1 MEPQEIKTQ
10 VNIEQEM
17 KTSYLD
23 YSMSVIVGRALP
35 DVRDGLKPVH
45 RRILYAMFRE
55 GLLHNKK
62 YSKSAGVVGEVLK
75 KYHPHGDS
83 AVYDTMVRMAQ
94 DFNMRYPLVDG
105 QGNFGSVD
113 GDPAA
118 AYRYTEARLT
128 KLAEEMLADIDKET
142 VSFTPN
148 FDETTVEP
156 SVLPTRVP
164 NLLINGSSG
173 IAVGMATNIPPHN
186 LSEVVDGIVMMID
199 NPEVTIPELMGAI
212 KGPDFPTAGFIHG
225 YEGIRQAYLTGRGII
240 QMRARAVIEEGKGE
254 RESIIVTEL
263 PYQVNK
269 ARLLERIAELVQEKK
284 ITGISE
290 IRDESDREG
299 MRVVID
305 LKKGELSTV
314 ILNRLFKHTSMQSTF
329 GVIMLALVNNQPR
342 VLNLRK
348 LLSNFVQH
356 RREVVVRR
364 TKFDLKKAEARAHIL
379 LGLKIA
385 LENLDAVI
393 ALIKASAN
401 PEAARTGL
409 VREFKLSEIQAQA
422 ILEMRLQRLTGLE
435 REKIIAEYEEVLKEI
450 ARLTEI
456 LGSDALVMKILRDE
470 LLALKTEYGDVRRTE
485 IVAQASEIEI
495 EDLIKDEDMVITISH
510 AGYIKRNSLASYR
523 AQRRGGKGK
532 IGMETKETDFV
543 ERLFTAS
550 THSSILFFTNKG
562 RVYWLKVHQIPEAS
576 RQAKGKAIVN
586 LIQIG
591 HEEWV
596 TAALPIRNFA
606 PDQFILMATKN
617 GIIKKTDLASYSR
630 PRPSGIIAL
639 TLEEGDELIAA
650 EVTDGK
656 CDVFLGTRDGLS
668 IRFSEADVREIGRTG
683 KGVIGIRLDKG
694 NEVVSMEI
702 VRDDST
708 ILTVTEGGYGKL
720 STLEDYRSQSRGGKG
735 IITIKITEK
744 NGRVVGMAQVSAE
757 DEIILITTNGKI
769 IRIRA
774 KDISVQGRN
783 TQGVRLFDTEEGDKV
798 VSLAKVAERDEDK
811 ETTLGKSAFEPSS
824 DSQDTDPEKNA
835 SEPSSDSQD
844 TEVS

>member
-1 MEPQEIKTQ
+1 MEPQDIKSQ
-10 VNIEQEM
+10 INIEQEM

-94 DFNMRYPLVDG
+94 DFNMRYRLVDG

-128 KLAEEMLADIDKET
+128 KLAEELLADIDKET
-142 VSFTPN
+142 VDFVPN
-148 FDETTVEP
+148 FDDTTVEP

-164 NLLINGSSG
+164 NLLINGSAG

-186 LSEVVDGIVMMID
+186 LSEVVDGLVMMID
-199 NPEVTIPELMGAI
+199 TPEVTIPDLMSVI
-212 KGPDFPTAGFIHG
+212 KGPDFPTAGFING

-240 QMRARAVIEEGKGE
+240 QMRARATIEEGRGD

-299 MRVVID
+299 MRIAID
-305 LKKGELSTV
+305 LKKGELATV
-314 ILNRLFKHTSMQSTF
+314 ILNQLYKHTAMQSTF

-348 LLSNFVQH
+348 LLSNFIQH

-364 TKFDLKKAEARAHIL
+364 TKYDLRKAEERAHIL

-385 LENLDAVI
+385 LDNLDAVI
-393 ALIKASAN
+393 ALIKASAT
-401 PEAARTGL
+401 PDEAKIGL
-409 VREFKLSEIQAQA
+409 VRKFKLSEIQAQA

-435 REKIIAEYEEVLKEI
+435 RDKIIAEYEEVLKEI

-456 LGSDALVMKILRDE
+456 LGSDALVMKIIRDE
-470 LLALKTEYGDVRRTE
+470 LLAVKAEYGDERRTE
-485 IVAQASEIEI
+485 IVPQASEIDI
-495 EDLIKDEDMVITISH
+495 EDLIKDEEMVITISH
-510 AGYIKRNSLASYR
+510 AGYIKRNPLTSYR

-532 IGMETKETDFV
+532 MGMETKEADFV

-550 THSSILFFTNKG
+550 AHSYILFFTNKG
-562 RVYWLKVHQIPEAS
+562 RVYWLKVHQLPEAS

-586 LIQIG
+586 LIQISQD
-591 HEEWV
+591 ERV
-596 TAALPIRNFA
+596 TAALPVREFT
-606 PDQFILMATKN
+606 PGHFILMATKN
-617 GIIKKTDLASYSR
+617 GIIKKTELESYSH
-630 PRPSGIIAL
+630 PRPSGIIAI
-639 TLEEGDELIAA
+639 TLEEGDELISS

-668 IRFSEADVREIGRTG
+668 IRFSETDVREIGRTG

-694 NEVVSMEI
+694 NEVVAMEI

-708 ILTVTEGGYGKL
+708 ILTVTEKGYGKR
-720 STLEDYRSQSRGGKG
+720 STLEDYRSQGRGGKG
-735 IITIKITEK
+735 IFTLKITEK
-744 NGRVVGMAQVSAE
+744 NGRVTGMAQVSE
-757 DEIILITTNGKI
+757 DDEIILITSNGKVL
-769 IRIRA
+769 RIRSR
-774 KDISVQGRN
+774 DISVQGRN
-783 TQGVRLFDTEEGDKV
+783 TQGVRLFDIESDDKV
-798 VSLAKVAERDEDK
+798 VSFAKLVEREEEK
-811 ETTLGKSAFEPSS
+811 EPAGEKTAPEP
-824 DSQDTDPEKNA
+824 PA
-835 SEPSSDSQD
+835 GPGA
-844 TEVS
+844 

>member
-1 MEPQEIKTQ
+1 MEPQEIKSQ
-10 VNIEQEM
+10 INIEQEM
-17 KTSYLD
+17 KTAYLD

-94 DFNMRYPLVDG
+94 DFNLRYLLVDG

-128 KLAEEMLADIDKET
+128 KLAEELLADIDKET
-142 VSFTPN
+142 VDFVPN
-148 FDETTVEP
+148 FDDTTVEP

-164 NLLINGSSG
+164 NLLINGSAG

-186 LSEVVDGIVMMID
+186 LSEVVDGLVMMID
-199 NPEVTIPELMGAI
+199 NPEVSIQELMGAI
-212 KGPDFPTAGFIHG
+212 KGPDFPTAAFIHG
-225 YEGIRQAYLTGRGII
+225 YEGIRQAFTTGRGII
-240 QMRARAVIEEGKGE
+240 QMRARATIEEGKGD
-254 RESIIVTEL
+254 RESIVVTEL

-299 MRVVID
+299 MRIAID
-305 LKKGELSTV
+305 LKKGEIATV
-314 ILNRLFKHTSMQSTF
+314 VLNQLYKHTAMQSTF

-348 LLSNFVQH
+348 LLSYFIQH
-356 RREVVVRR
+356 RREVVLRR
-364 TKFDLKKAEARAHIL
+364 TRYDLRKAEERAHIL

-393 ALIKASAN
+393 ALIKASAS
-401 PEAARTGL
+401 PEEAKTGL

-422 ILEMRLQRLTGLE
+422 ILDMRLQRLTGLE
-435 REKIIAEYEEVLKEI
+435 RDKIIAEYEEVLKEI
-450 ARLTEI
+450 ARLNEI
-456 LGSDALVMKILRDE
+456 LSSDVLVMKIIRDE
-470 LLALKTEYGDVRRTE
+470 LLALKQEYGDARRTE
-485 IVAQASEIEI
+485 IVAETSEIDI
-495 EDLIKDEDMVITISH
+495 EDLIKDEEMVITISH
-510 AGYIKRNSLASYR
+510 AGYIKRNPLTTYR

-532 IGMETKETDFV
+532 IGMETKEEDFV
-543 ERLFTAS
+543 ERLFTAT
-550 THSSILFFTNKG
+550 THSYILFFTNKG
-562 RVYWLKVHQIPEAS
+562 RVYWLKVHQIPEAG

-586 LIQIG
+586 LIQISQN
-591 HEEWV
+591 ERV
-596 TAALPIRNFA
+596 TAALPIRAFT
-606 PDQFILMATKN
+606 PGHFILMATKK
-617 GIIKKTDLASYSR
+617 GIIKKTELESYSH
-630 PRPSGIIAL
+630 PRPSGIIAI
-639 TLEEGDELIAA
+639 TLEEGDDLISV

-656 CDVFLGTRDGLS
+656 SEVFLGTRDGLS
-668 IRFSEADVREIGRTG
+668 IRFSETDVREIGRTG
-683 KGVIGIRLDKG
+683 KGVIGIRLDEG
-694 NEVVSMEI
+694 NEVVGMEI

-708 ILTVTEGGYGKL
+708 ILTVTENGYGKR
-720 STLEDYRSQSRGGKG
+720 STLEDYRSQGRGGKG

-744 NGRVVGMAQVSAE
+744 NGRVIGMAQVSQD
-757 DEIILITTNGKI
+757 DEILLITSNGKVL
-769 IRIRA
+769 RIRT

-783 TQGVRLFDTEEGDKV
+783 TQGVRLFDTEAGDKV
-798 VSLAKVAERDEDK
+798 VSFAKVVEREEEK
-811 ETTLGKSAFEPSS
+811 EPPSEKSTEAPPAG
-824 DSQDTDPEKNA
+824 QDTG
-835 SEPSSDSQD
+835 
-844 TEVS
+844 VS

>member
-1 MEPQEIKTQ
+1 MEPQEIKSQ
-10 VNIEQEM
+10 INIEQEM

-128 KLAEEMLADIDKET
+128 KLAEELLADIDKET
-142 VSFTPN
+142 VDFTPN
-148 FDETTVEP
+148 FDDTTVEP

-164 NLLINGSSG
+164 NLLINGSAG

-186 LSEVVDGIVMMID
+186 LSEVVGGLIMMID
-199 NPEVTIPELMGAI
+199 NPEVTIPELMTSI

-225 YEGIRQAYLTGRGII
+225 YEGIRQAYMTGRGII
-240 QMRARAVIEEGKGE
+240 QMRARATIEEGKGE
-254 RESIIVTEL
+254 RESIVVTEL

-299 MRVVID
+299 MRIAID

-314 ILNRLFKHTSMQSTF
+314 ILNQLFKHTAMQSTF

-348 LLSNFVQH
+348 LLSNFIQH

-364 TKFDLKKAEARAHIL
+364 TKFDLRKAEERAHIL

-385 LENLDAVI
+385 LDNLDAVI

-401 PEAARTGL
+401 PEEARIGL
-409 VREFKLSEIQAQA
+409 VREFTLSEIQAQA

-435 REKIIAEYEEVLKEI
+435 RDKIIAEYEEVLKEI

-456 LGSDALVMKILRDE
+456 LGSDALVMKIIREE
-470 LLALKTEYGDVRRTE
+470 LLALQAEYGDARRTE
-485 IVAQASEIEI
+485 IVAQTSEIDI
-495 EDLIKDEDMVITISH
+495 EDLIKDEEMVITISH
-510 AGYIKRNSLASYR
+510 AGYIKRIPLTSYR

-532 IGMETKETDFV
+532 MGMETKETDFV
-543 ERLFTAS
+543 EQLFTAT
-550 THSSILFFTNKG
+550 THSYILFFTNKG
-562 RVYWLKVHQIPEAS
+562 RVYWLKVHQIPEAG

-586 LIQIG
+586 LLQIG
-591 HEEWV
+591 QNERV
-596 TAALPIRNFA
+596 TAALPIRHFT
-606 PDQFILMATKN
+606 PDKFILMATKR
-617 GIIKKTDLASYSR
+617 GIVKKTELDSYSH
-630 PRPSGIIAL
+630 PRSSGIIAI

-668 IRFSEADVREIGRTG
+668 IRFSETDVREIGRTG
-683 KGVIGIRLDKG
+683 KGVIGIRLDEG
-694 NEVVSMEI
+694 NEVVGMEI

-708 ILTVTEGGYGKL
+708 ILTVTENGYGKR
-720 STLEDYRSQSRGGKG
+720 STLEDYRSQGRGGKG
-735 IITIKITEK
+735 IITIKIMEK
-744 NGRVVGMAQVSAE
+744 NGRVIGMAQVSAE
-757 DEIILITTNGKI
+757 DEIILITSNGKV

-783 TQGVRLFDTEEGDKV
+783 TQGVRLFDIEEGDNV
-798 VSLAKVAERDEDK
+798 VSFAKVAEREEEK
-811 ETTLGKSAFEPSS
+811 ETAL
-824 DSQDTDPEKNA
+824 EKNA
-835 SEPSSDSQD
+835 QEPSDTQD
-844 TEVS
+844 TSAS

>member
-1 MEPQEIKTQ
+1 MEPLDIKSQ
-10 VNIEQEM
+10 INIEQEM
-17 KTSYLD
+17 KTAYLD

-35 DVRDGLKPVH
+35 DARDGLKPVH

-94 DFNMRYPLVDG
+94 DFNMRYLLVDG

-113 GDPAA
+113 GDPPA

-142 VSFTPN
+142 VDFVPN
-148 FDETTVEP
+148 FDDTTTEP

-199 NPEVTIPELMGAI
+199 NPEVTVQDLMAVI

-225 YEGIRQAYLTGRGII
+225 IEGIRQAYSTGRGII

-254 RESIIVTEL
+254 RESIVVTEL

-269 ARLLERIAELVQEKK
+269 ARLLERIGELMQEKK

-290 IRDESDREG
+290 LRDESDREG
-299 MRVVID
+299 MRIVAD
-305 LKKGELSTV
+305 LKRGEIANV
-314 ILNRLFKHTSMQSTF
+314 VLNQLYKHTAMQSTF

-342 VLNLRK
+342 VLNLRR
-348 LLSNFVQH
+348 LLSSFIQH
-356 RREVVVRR
+356 RREVVIRR
-364 TKFDLKKAEARAHIL
+364 TRFDLKKAEERAHIL

-393 ALIKASAN
+393 ALIKASKS
-401 PEAARTGL
+401 PEEARIGL
-409 VREFKLSEIQAQA
+409 MQGFKLSEVQAQA
-422 ILEMRLQRLTGLE
+422 ILDMKLQRLTGLE
-435 REKIIAEYEEVLKEI
+435 REKIIQEYEETLKEI
-450 ARLTEI
+450 ARLNEI
-456 LGSDALVMKILRDE
+456 LGSEALVMQIIRDE
-470 LLALKTEYGDVRRTE
+470 LLALKAEYGDARRTE
-485 IVAQASEIEI
+485 IIAETTEIGI
-495 EDLIKDEDMVITISH
+495 EDIIKDEEMVITISH
-510 AGYIKRNSLASYR
+510 AGYIKRNPLTIYR

-532 IGMETKETDFV
+532 IGMETREQDFV
-543 ERLFTAS
+543 ERLFMATM
-550 THSSILFFTNKG
+550 HSFILFFTNKG
-562 RVYWLKVHQIPEAS
+562 RVYWMKVHQLPEAG
-576 RQAKGKAIVN
+576 RQAKGKAIIN
-586 LIQIG
+586 LIQLG
-591 HEEWV
+591 QDERV
-596 TAALPIRNFA
+596 TAALPVREFT
-606 PDQFILMATKN
+606 PGHFILMATKK
-617 GIIKKTDLASYSR
+617 GIIKKTELEAYSH
-630 PRPSGIIAL
+630 PRPSGIIAI

-656 CDVFLGTRDGLS
+656 RDVFLGTRDGLS
-668 IRFSEADVREIGRTG
+668 IRFHEGDVREIGRTG
-683 KGVIGIRLDKG
+683 KGVIGIRLDEG
-694 NEVVSMEI
+694 NEVVGMEI

-708 ILTVTEGGYGKL
+708 ILTVTENGYGKR
-720 STLEDYRSQSRGGKG
+720 STLEDYRSQGRGGKG
-735 IITIKITEK
+735 IITIKITDK
-744 NGRVVGMAQVSAE
+744 NRRVIGMAQVSE
-757 DEIILITTNGKI
+757 DDEILMITGNGKVL
-769 IRIRA
+769 RTKA

-783 TQGVRLFDTEEGDKV
+783 TQGVRLLETEEGDKV
-798 VSLAKVAERDEDK
+798 VCLAKVVEREEEKVNGAE
-811 ETTLGKSAFEPSS
+811 EPQAGP
-824 DSQDTDPEKNA
+824 DA
-835 SEPSSDSQD
+835 
-844 TEVS
+844 

>member
-1 MEPQEIKTQ
+1 MEPQEIKSQ
-10 VNIEQEM
+10 INIEQEM

-128 KLAEEMLADIDKET
+128 KLAEELLADIDKET
-142 VSFTPN
+142 VDFIPN
-148 FDETTVEP
+148 FDDTTVEP

-164 NLLINGSSG
+164 NLLINGSAG

-186 LSEVVDGIVMMID
+186 LSEIVDGLIMMID
-199 NPEVTIPELMGAI
+199 KPEVTIPELMAVI

-225 YEGIRQAYLTGRGII
+225 YEGIRQAFTTGRGII
-240 QMRARAVIEEGKGE
+240 QMRARAVIEEGKGD

-299 MRVVID
+299 MRIAID
-305 LKKGELSTV
+305 LKKGEIATM
-314 ILNRLFKHTSMQSTF
+314 ILNQLYKHTAMQSTF

-348 LLSNFVQH
+348 LLSNFIQH

-364 TKFDLKKAEARAHIL
+364 TRYDLKKAEERAHIL

-401 PEAARTGL
+401 PEEAKTGL

-435 REKIIAEYEEVLKEI
+435 RDKIISEYEEVIKEI
-450 ARLTEI
+450 ARLNEI
-456 LGSDALVMKILRDE
+456 LASDALVMKIIRDE
-470 LLALKTEYGDVRRTE
+470 LLAIKQEYGDPRRTE
-485 IVAQASEIEI
+485 IVAETSEIDI

-510 AGYIKRNSLASYR
+510 AGYIKRNPLTTYR
-523 AQRRGGKGK
+523 AQKRGGKGK
-532 IGMETKETDFV
+532 IGMETKEEDFV
-543 ERLFTAS
+543 ERLFTA
-550 THSSILFFTNKG
+550 TAHSYILFFTNKG

-586 LIQIG
+586 LIQISQD
-591 HEEWV
+591 ERV
-596 TAALPIRNFA
+596 TAALPIREFT
-606 PDQFILMATKN
+606 PGHFILMATKK
-617 GIIKKTDLASYSR
+617 GIVKKTELESYSH
-630 PRPSGIIAL
+630 PRPSGIIAI
-639 TLEEGDELIAA
+639 TLEEGDELISA

-656 CDVFLGTRDGLS
+656 RDVFLGSSDGLS
-668 IRFSEADVREIGRTG
+668 IRFSETDVREIGRTG
-683 KGVIGIRLDKG
+683 KGVIGIRLEEG
-694 NEVVSMEI
+694 NRVVGMEI
-702 VRDDST
+702 VRDNST
-708 ILTVTEGGYGKL
+708 ILTVTENGFGKR
-720 STLEDYRSQSRGGKG
+720 STLEDYRSQGRGGKG
-735 IITIKITEK
+735 IITIKTTEK
-744 NGRVVGMAQVSAE
+744 NGQVIGMAQVSE
-757 DEIILITTNGKI
+757 DDEILLITSNGKVL
-769 IRIRA
+769 RIRTR
-774 KDISVQGRN
+774 DISVQGRN
-783 TQGVRLFDTEEGDKV
+783 TQGVRLFDIEGGDKV
-798 VSLAKVAERDEDK
+798 VSFAKVVEREEEK
-811 ETTLGKSAFEPSS
+811 ETAPGKNTPEPSPG
-824 DSQDTDPEKNA
+824 QNTG
-835 SEPSSDSQD
+835 
-844 TEVS
+844 VS

>member
-1 MEPQEIKTQ
+1 MEPQEIKSQ
-10 VNIEQEM
+10 INIEQEM

-75 KYHPHGDS
+75 KYHPHGDT

-128 KLAEEMLADIDKET
+128 RLAEELLADIDKET
-142 VSFTPN
+142 VDFIPN
-148 FDETTVEP
+148 FDDTTVEP
-156 SVLPTRVP
+156 SVLPTRLP
-164 NLLINGSSG
+164 NLLINGSAG

-186 LSEVVDGIVMMID
+186 LSEVVEGLVMMID
-199 NPEVTIPELMGAI
+199 NPEVTIPELMTAI

-225 YEGIRQAYLTGRGII
+225 YEGIRQTYMTGRGII
-240 QMRARAVIEEGKGE
+240 QMRARAVIEEGKGD

-299 MRVVID
+299 MRIAID
-305 LKKGELSTV
+305 LKKSELSTV
-314 ILNRLFKHTSMQSTF
+314 ILNQLFKHTAMQSTF

-348 LLSNFVQH
+348 LLSNFIQH

-364 TKFDLKKAEARAHIL
+364 TKFDLRKAEERAHIL

-401 PEAARTGL
+401 PEEARIGL

-435 REKIIAEYEEVLKEI
+435 RDKIIAEYEEVLKEI

-456 LGSDALVMKILRDE
+456 LGSDALVMKIIRDE
-470 LLALKTEYGDVRRTE
+470 LIALKAEYGDVRRTE
-485 IVAQASEIEI
+485 IMAQASEIDI
-495 EDLIKDEDMVITISH
+495 EDLIKDEEMVITISH
-510 AGYIKRNSLASYR
+510 AGYIKRNPLTTYR

-532 IGMETKETDFV
+532 MGMETKETDFV
-543 ERLFTAS
+543 EQLFTAT
-550 THSSILFFTNKG
+550 THSYILFFTNKG

-591 HEEWV
+591 QNERV
-596 TAALPIRNFA
+596 TAALPIRQFT
-606 PDQFILMATKN
+606 PGKFILMATKS
-617 GIIKKTDLASYSR
+617 GIIKKTELESYSH
-630 PRPSGIIAL
+630 PRPSGIIAI

-668 IRFSEADVREIGRTG
+668 IRFSETDVREIGRTG
-683 KGVIGIRLDKG
+683 KGVIGIRLDEG
-694 NEVVSMEI
+694 NEVVGMEI

-708 ILTVTEGGYGKL
+708 ILTVTESGYGKR
-720 STLEDYRSQSRGGKG
+720 STLEDYRSQGRGGKG

-757 DEIILITTNGKI
+757 DEIILITTNGKV

-783 TQGVRLFDTEEGDKV
+783 TQGVRLFDIEEGTKV
-798 VSLAKVAERDEDK
+798 VSFAKVAEREEEK
-811 ETTLGKSAFEPSS
+811 ETIQEKNPPEPP
-824 DSQDTDPEKNA
+824 DSQDT
-835 SEPSSDSQD
+835 S
-844 TEVS
+844 VS

>member
-1 MEPQEIKTQ
+1 MEPQEIKSQ
-10 VNIEQEM
+10 INIEEEM

-128 KLAEEMLADIDKET
+128 KLAEELLADIDKET
-142 VSFTPN
+142 VDFTAN
-148 FDETTVEP
+148 FDDTTVEP

-164 NLLINGSSG
+164 NLLINGSAG

-186 LSEVVDGIVMMID
+186 LTEIVDGLVRMID
-199 NPEVTIPELMGAI
+199 NPDVTIPELMAII

-225 YEGIRQAYLTGRGII
+225 YEGIRQAYMTGRGII
-240 QMRARAVIEEGKGE
+240 QMRARAMIEETKGE
-254 RESIIVTEL
+254 RESIVVTEL

-299 MRVVID
+299 MRIVID

-314 ILNRLFKHTSMQSTF
+314 ILNQLFKHTSMQSTF

-348 LLSNFVQH
+348 LLSNFIQH

-364 TKFDLKKAEARAHIL
+364 TKFDLRKAEERAHIL

-385 LENLDAVI
+385 LDNLDAVI
-393 ALIKASAN
+393 MLINASAN
-401 PEAARTGL
+401 PEEARTGL

-450 ARLTEI
+450 SRLTEI
-456 LGSDALVMKILRDE
+456 LGSDVLVMKIIRDE
-470 LLALKTEYGDVRRTE
+470 LLSVKAEYGDARRTE
-485 IVAQASEIEI
+485 IVAQTSEIDI
-495 EDLIKDEDMVITISH
+495 EDLIKDEEMVITISH
-510 AGYIKRNSLASYR
+510 AGYIKRNPLKTYR

-532 IGMETKETDFV
+532 MGMETKETDFV
-543 ERLFTAS
+543 ERLFTAT
-550 THSSILFFTNKG
+550 THSYILFFTNKG

-576 RQAKGKAIVN
+576 RQAKGKAIIN
-586 LIQIG
+586 LIQMG
-591 HEEWV
+591 QNERV
-596 TAALPIRNFA
+596 TAALPIRHFT
-606 PDQFILMATKN
+606 PDKFILMATKR
-617 GIIKKTDLASYSR
+617 GIIKKTELESYSH
-630 PRPSGIIAL
+630 PRPSGIIAI
-639 TLEEGDELIAA
+639 TLEEGDELIAT

-668 IRFSEADVREIGRTG
+668 IRFSETDVREIGRTG
-683 KGVIGIRLDKG
+683 KGVIGIRLEEG
-694 NEVVSMEI
+694 NEVVGMEI

-708 ILTVTEGGYGKL
+708 ILTVTKNGYGKR
-720 STLEDYRSQSRGGKG
+720 STLEDYRSQGRGGKG
-735 IITIKITEK
+735 IITIKITDK
-744 NGRVVGMAQVSAE
+744 NGRVAGMAQVSTE
-757 DEIILITTNGKI
+757 DEIILITSNGKV

-783 TQGVRLFDTEEGDKV
+783 TQGVRLFDIEEDDNV
-798 VSLAKVAERDEDK
+798 VSFAKVAERDDEK
-811 ETTLGKSAFEPSS
+811 EPAPEKSAPEPS
-824 DSQDTDPEKNA
+824 DTQDTIAP
-835 SEPSSDSQD
+835 
-844 TEVS
+844 

>member
-1 MEPQEIKTQ
+1 MEPQEIKSQ
-10 VNIEQEM
+10 INIEQEM

-128 KLAEEMLADIDKET
+128 KLAEELLADIDKET
-142 VSFTPN
+142 VDFTPN
-148 FDETTVEP
+148 FDDTTVEP

-164 NLLINGSSG
+164 NLLINGSAG

-186 LSEVVDGIVMMID
+186 LSEVVEGLVMIID
-199 NPEVTIPELMGAI
+199 NPEVTIPELMASI

-225 YEGIRQAYLTGRGII
+225 YEGIRQAYMTGRGII
-240 QMRARAVIEEGKGE
+240 QMRARATIEEGKGE
-254 RESIIVTEL
+254 RESIVVTEL

-290 IRDESDREG
+290 IRDESDRDG
-299 MRVVID
+299 MRIAID

-314 ILNRLFKHTSMQSTF
+314 ILNQLFKHTAMQSTF

-348 LLSNFVQH
+348 LLSNFIQH

-364 TKFDLKKAEARAHIL
+364 TKFDLRKAEERAHIL

-385 LENLDAVI
+385 LDNLDAVI
-393 ALIKASAN
+393 ALIKASAH
-401 PEAARTGL
+401 PEEARIGL

-435 REKIIAEYEEVLKEI
+435 REKIITEYEAVLKEI
-450 ARLTEI
+450 ALLTEI
-456 LGSDALVMKILRDE
+456 LGSDVLVMKIIRDE
-470 LLALKTEYGDVRRTE
+470 LLAIRAEYGDIRRTE
-485 IVAQASEIEI
+485 IVAQASEIDI
-495 EDLIKDEDMVITISH
+495 EDLIKDEEMVITISH
-510 AGYIKRNSLASYR
+510 AGYIKRNPLTTYR

-532 IGMETKETDFV
+532 MGMETKETDFV
-543 ERLFTAS
+543 EQLFTA
-550 THSSILFFTNKG
+550 TMHSYILFFTNKG
-562 RVYWLKVHQIPEAS
+562 RVYWLKVHQIPEAG

-586 LIQIG
+586 LLQIG
-591 HEEWV
+591 QNERV
-596 TAALPIRNFA
+596 TAALPIRYFT
-606 PDQFILMATKN
+606 PDKFILMATKR
-617 GIIKKTDLASYSR
+617 GIVKKTELDSYSH
-630 PRPSGIIAL
+630 PRPSGIIAI
-639 TLEEGDELIAA
+639 TLEEGDELISA

-668 IRFSEADVREIGRTG
+668 IRFSETDVREIGRTG
-683 KGVIGIRLDKG
+683 KGVIGIRLDEG
-694 NEVVSMEI
+694 NEVVGMEI

-708 ILTVTEGGYGKL
+708 ILTVTENGYGKR
-720 STLEDYRSQSRGGKG
+720 STLEDYRSQGRGGKG

-757 DEIILITTNGKI
+757 DEIILITSNGKV

-783 TQGVRLFDTEEGDKV
+783 TQGVRLFDIEESDNV
-798 VSLAKVAERDEDK
+798 VSFAKVAEREEEK
-811 ETTLGKSAFEPSS
+811 ETA
-824 DSQDTDPEKNA
+824 PEKNA
-835 SEPSSDSQD
+835 PELSDTQD
-844 TEVS
+844 TSAS

>member
-1 MEPQEIKTQ
+1 MEPQEIKTSI
-10 VNIEQEM
+10 NIEAEM

-94 DFNMRYPLVDG
+94 DFNMRYRLVDG

-128 KLAEEMLADIDKET
+128 KLAEELLADIDKET
-142 VSFTPN
+142 VDFVPN
-148 FDETTVEP
+148 FDDTTVEP

-164 NLLINGSSG
+164 NLLINGSAG

-186 LSEVVDGIVMMID
+186 LSEVVDGLVMIID
-199 NPEVTIPELMGAI
+199 NPEVTIPDLMTAI
-212 KGPDFPTAGFIHG
+212 KGPDFPTAGFING

-240 QMRARAVIEEGKGE
+240 QMRARATIEEGKGD

-299 MRVVID
+299 MRIAID

-314 ILNRLFKHTSMQSTF
+314 ILNQLYKHTAMQSTF

-348 LLSNFVQH
+348 LLSNFIQH

-364 TKFDLKKAEARAHIL
+364 TKYDLRKAEERAHIL

-385 LENLDAVI
+385 LDNLDAVI

-401 PEAARTGL
+401 PDEAKTGL

-456 LGSDALVMKILRDE
+456 LGSDLLVMKIIRDE
-470 LLALKTEYGDVRRTE
+470 ILAIKAEYGDERRTE
-485 IVAQASEIEI
+485 IVPQASEIDI
-495 EDLIKDEDMVITISH
+495 EDLIKDEEMVITISH
-510 AGYIKRNSLASYR
+510 AGYIKRNALTSYR
-523 AQRRGGKGK
+523 AQHRGGKGK
-532 IGMETKETDFV
+532 MGMETKETDFV

-550 THSSILFFTNKG
+550 AHSYILFFTNKG
-562 RVYWLKVHQIPEAS
+562 RVYWLKVHQLPEAS

-586 LIQIG
+586 LIQLSQD
-591 HEEWV
+591 ERV
-596 TAALPIRNFA
+596 TAALPVREFT
-606 PDQFILMATKN
+606 PGHFILMATKN
-617 GIIKKTDLASYSR
+617 GIIKKTELESYSH
-630 PRPSGIIAL
+630 PRPSGIIAI
-639 TLEEGDELIAA
+639 TLDEGDELISS
-650 EVTDGK
+650 EVTAGK

-668 IRFSEADVREIGRTG
+668 IRFSETDVREIGRTG

-694 NEVVSMEI
+694 NEVVAMEI

-708 ILTVTEGGYGKL
+708 ILTVTEKGYGKR
-720 STLEDYRSQSRGGKG
+720 STLEDYRSQGRGGKG
-735 IITIKITEK
+735 IFTLKITEK
-744 NGRVVGMAQVSAE
+744 NGRVTGMAQVSE
-757 DEIILITTNGKI
+757 DDEIILITSNGKVL
-769 IRIRA
+769 RIRA
-774 KDISVQGRN
+774 RDISVQGRN
-783 TQGVRLFDTEEGDKV
+783 TQGVRLFDIGADDKV
-798 VSLAKVAERDEDK
+798 VSFAKLVEREEEK
-811 ETTLGKSAFEPSS
+811 TPLGEQSAPEPPAG
-824 DSQDTDPEKNA
+824 PEA
-835 SEPSSDSQD
+835 
-844 TEVS
+844 

>member
-1 MEPQEIKTQ
+1 MEPQEIKSQ
-10 VNIEQEM
+10 INIEQEM

-128 KLAEEMLADIDKET
+128 KVAEELLADIDKET
-142 VSFTPN
+142 VDFTPN
-148 FDETTVEP
+148 YDDTTVEP

-164 NLLINGSSG
+164 NLLINGSAG

-186 LSEVVDGIVMMID
+186 LSEVVDGLVMIID
-199 NPEVTIPELMGAI
+199 NPEVTIPELMASI

-225 YEGIRQAYLTGRGII
+225 YEGIRQAYMTGRGII
-240 QMRARAVIEEGKGE
+240 QMRARAVIEEGRGD

-284 ITGISE
+284 IPGIAE
-290 IRDESDREG
+290 IRDESDRDG
-299 MRVVID
+299 MRIAID
-305 LKKGELSTV
+305 LKKGEISTV
-314 ILNRLFKHTSMQSTF
+314 IMNQLFKHTAMQSTF

-348 LLSNFVQH
+348 LLSNFIQH

-364 TKFDLKKAEARAHIL
+364 TKFDLRKAEERAHIL

-385 LENLDAVI
+385 LDNLDAVI

-401 PEAARTGL
+401 PEEAGIAL
-409 VREFKLSEIQAQA
+409 VREFKLSEIQAKA

-435 REKIIAEYEEVLKEI
+435 RDKIIAEYDEVLKEI

-456 LGSDALVMKILRDE
+456 LGSDALVMKIIKDE
-470 LLALKTEYGDVRRTE
+470 LFAIKAEYGDARRTE
-485 IVAQASEIEI
+485 IVAQTSEIDI
-495 EDLIKDEDMVITISH
+495 EDLIKDEEMVITISH
-510 AGYIKRNSLASYR
+510 AGYIKRNPLTTYR

-543 ERLFTAS
+543 EQLFTAT
-550 THSSILFFTNKG
+550 THSYILFFTNRG
-562 RVYWLKVHQIPEAS
+562 RVYWLKVHQIPEAG
-576 RQAKGKAIVN
+576 RQANRSPSGR
-586 LIQIG
+586 
-591 HEEWV
+591 
-596 TAALPIRNFA
+596 TP
-606 PDQFILMATKN
+606 
-617 GIIKKTDLASYSR
+617 SR
-630 PRPSGIIAL
+630 RRCPLSPRP
-639 TLEEGDELIAA
+639 
-650 EVTDGK
+650 
-656 CDVFLGTRDGLS
+656 
-668 IRFSEADVREIGRTG
+668 
-683 KGVIGIRLDKG
+683 
-694 NEVVSMEI
+694 
-702 VRDDST
+702 
-708 ILTVTEGGYGKL
+708 
-720 STLEDYRSQSRGGKG
+720 
-735 IITIKITEK
+735 
-744 NGRVVGMAQVSAE
+744 
-757 DEIILITTNGKI
+757 
-769 IRIRA
+769 
-774 KDISVQGRN
+774 
-783 TQGVRLFDTEEGDKV
+783 
-798 VSLAKVAERDEDK
+798 
-811 ETTLGKSAFEPSS
+811 
-824 DSQDTDPEKNA
+824 A
-835 SEPSSDSQD
+835 S
-844 TEVS
+844 

>member
-1 MEPQEIKTQ
+1 MEPQDIKSQ

-128 KLAEEMLADIDKET
+128 KLAEELLADIDKET
-142 VSFTPN
+142 VDFTPN
-148 FDETTVEP
+148 FDDTTVEP

-164 NLLINGSSG
+164 NLLINGSAG

-186 LSEVVDGIVMMID
+186 LSEVVDGLVMMID
-199 NPEVTIPELMGAI
+199 NPEVTIPDLMTVI

-225 YEGIRQAYLTGRGII
+225 YEGIRQAFLTGRGII
-240 QMRARAVIEEGKGE
+240 QMRARATIEEGKGD

-299 MRVVID
+299 MRIAID

-314 ILNRLFKHTSMQSTF
+314 ILNQLFKHTAMQSTF

-348 LLSNFVQH
+348 LLSNFIQH
-356 RREVVVRR
+356 RREVVMRR
-364 TKFDLKKAEARAHIL
+364 TKFDLRKAEERAHIL

-385 LENLDAVI
+385 LDNLDAVI

-401 PEAARTGL
+401 PEEARNGL
-409 VREFKLSEIQAQA
+409 VREFTLSEIQAQA
-422 ILEMRLQRLTGLE
+422 ILDMRLQRLTGLE
-435 REKIIAEYEEVLKEI
+435 RDKIIAEYEEVLKEI

-456 LGSDALVMKILRDE
+456 LGSDVLVMKIIRDE
-470 LLALKTEYGDVRRTE
+470 LLAIKAEYGDVRRTE
-485 IVAQASEIEI
+485 IVAQTSEIDI
-495 EDLIKDEDMVITISH
+495 EDLIKDEEMVITISH
-510 AGYIKRNSLASYR
+510 AGYIKRIPLTTYR

-532 IGMETKETDFV
+532 MGMETKETDFV
-543 ERLFTAS
+543 ERLFTAT
-550 THSSILFFTNKG
+550 THSYILFFTNKG
-562 RVYWLKVHQIPEAS
+562 RVYWLKVHQIPEAG

-586 LIQIG
+586 LLQMG
-591 HEEWV
+591 QNERV
-596 TAALPIRNFA
+596 TAALPIRHFT
-606 PDQFILMATKN
+606 PDKFILMATKR
-617 GIIKKTDLASYSR
+617 GIIKKTELDSYSH
-630 PRPSGIIAL
+630 PRPSGIIAI

-656 CDVFLGTRDGLS
+656 CDVFLGTKDGLS
-668 IRFSEADVREIGRTG
+668 IRFSETDVREIGRTG

-694 NEVVSMEI
+694 NEVVGMEI

-708 ILTVTEGGYGKL
+708 ILTVTENGYGKR
-720 STLEDYRSQSRGGKG
+720 STLEDYRSQGRGGKG
-735 IITIKITEK
+735 IITIKIMEK

-757 DEIILITTNGKI
+757 DEIILITSNGKV

-783 TQGVRLFDTEEGDKV
+783 TQGVRLFDIEEGDKV
-798 VSLAKVAERDEDK
+798 VSFAKVAEREEEK
-811 ETTLGKSAFEPSS
+811 ETAPEKSSPEPS
-824 DSQDTDPEKNA
+824 DAQDTSA
-835 SEPSSDSQD
+835 S
-844 TEVS
+844 

>member
-1 MEPQEIKTQ
+1 MDGLMEPQEIKSQ
-10 VNIEQEM
+10 INIEQEM

-55 GLLHNKK
+55 GLLHNRK

-128 KLAEEMLADIDKET
+128 KLAEELLADIDKET
-142 VSFTPN
+142 VDFTPN
-148 FDETTVEP
+148 FDDTTVEP

-164 NLLINGSSG
+164 NLLINGSAG

-186 LSEVVDGIVMMID
+186 LSEVVDALVMMID
-199 NPEVTIPELMGAI
+199 NTEVTIPELMTAI

-225 YEGIRQAYLTGRGII
+225 YEGIKQTYLTGRGII
-240 QMRARAVIEEGKGE
+240 QMRARAVIEEGRGD

-284 ITGISE
+284 ITGIAE

-299 MRVVID
+299 MRIAID

-314 ILNRLFKHTSMQSTF
+314 ILNQLFKHTAMQSTF

-348 LLSNFVQH
+348 LLSNFIQH

-364 TKFDLKKAEARAHIL
+364 TKFDLRKAEERAHIL

-385 LENLDAVI
+385 LDNLDAVI

-401 PEAARTGL
+401 PEEARIGL

-435 REKIIAEYEEVLKEI
+435 RDKIIAEYEEVLKEI
-450 ARLTEI
+450 AKLTEI
-456 LGSDALVMKILRDE
+456 LGSGGLVMKIIRDE
-470 LLALKTEYGDVRRTE
+470 LLAIKSEYGDVRRTE
-485 IVAQASEIEI
+485 IVAQTSEIDI
-495 EDLIKDEDMVITISH
+495 EDLIKDEEMVITISH
-510 AGYIKRNSLASYR
+510 AGYIKRNVLTNYR
-523 AQRRGGKGK
+523 AQKRGGKGK
-532 IGMETKETDFV
+532 IGMETKEEDFV
-543 ERLFTAS
+543 ERLFTA
-550 THSSILFFTNKG
+550 TAHSYILFFTNKG

-591 HEEWV
+591 RDERV
-596 TAALPIRNFA
+596 TAALPVREFT
-606 PDQFILMATKN
+606 PGHFILMATKK
-617 GIIKKTDLASYSR
+617 GIIKKTELESYSH
-630 PRPSGIIAL
+630 PRPSGIIAI

-668 IRFSEADVREIGRTG
+668 IRFSETDVREIGRTG

-694 NEVVSMEI
+694 NEVVGMEI

-708 ILTVTEGGYGKL
+708 ILTATEYGYGKR
-720 STLEDYRSQSRGGKG
+720 STLEDYRSQGRGGKG

-744 NGRVVGMAQVSAE
+744 NGRVIGMAQVSAE
-757 DEIILITTNGKI
+757 DEIILITSNGKVL
-769 IRIRA
+769 RIRA

-783 TQGVRLFDTEEGDKV
+783 TQGVRLFDIEEGDHV
-798 VSLAKVAERDEDK
+798 VSFAKLVEREEEK
-811 ETTLGKSAFEPSS
+811 EAVPEKSVPEPSHSS
-824 DSQDTDPEKNA
+824 DSQDTSA
-835 SEPSSDSQD
+835 S
-844 TEVS
+844 

>member
-1 MEPQEIKTQ
+1 MEPLEIKTTT
-10 VNIEQEM
+10 NIEQEM

-94 DFNMRYPLVDG
+94 DFNMRYRLVDG

-128 KLAEEMLADIDKET
+128 KLAEELLADIDKET
-142 VSFTPN
+142 VDFVPN
-148 FDETTVEP
+148 FDDTTVEP

-164 NLLINGSSG
+164 NLLINGSAG

-186 LSEVVDGIVMMID
+186 LSEVVDGLVMMID
-199 NPEVTIPELMGAI
+199 NPEVTIPDLMTVI
-212 KGPDFPTAGFIHG
+212 KGPDFPTAGFINGH
-225 YEGIRQAYLTGRGII
+225 EGIRQAYLTGRGII
-240 QMRARAVIEEGKGE
+240 QMRARATIEEGRGD

-299 MRVVID
+299 MRIAID
-305 LKKGELSTV
+305 LKKGELATV
-314 ILNRLFKHTSMQSTF
+314 VLNQLYKHTAMQSTF

-348 LLSNFVQH
+348 LLSNFIQH

-364 TKFDLKKAEARAHIL
+364 TKYDLRKAEERAHIL

-385 LENLDAVI
+385 LDNLDAVI

-401 PEAARTGL
+401 PEEAKTGL
-409 VREFKLSEIQAQA
+409 VREFTLSEIQAQA

-435 REKIIAEYEEVLKEI
+435 RDKIIAEYEEVLKEI

-456 LGSDALVMKILRDE
+456 LGSDALVMKIIRDE
-470 LLALKTEYGDVRRTE
+470 LLAIKAEYGDERRTE
-485 IVAQASEIEI
+485 IVSQVSDIDI
-495 EDLIKDEDMVITISH
+495 EDLIKDEEMVITISH
-510 AGYIKRNSLASYR
+510 AGYIKRNPLTSYR

-532 IGMETKETDFV
+532 MGMETKEADFV

-550 THSSILFFTNKG
+550 AHSYILFFTNKG
-562 RVYWLKVHQIPEAS
+562 RVYWLKVHQLPEAS

-586 LIQIG
+586 LIQISQ
-591 HEEWV
+591 EERV
-596 TAALPIRNFA
+596 TAALPIREFT
-606 PDQFILMATKN
+606 PGHFILMATKH
-617 GIIKKTDLASYSR
+617 GIIKKTALEFYSH
-630 PRPSGIIAL
+630 PRPSGIIAI
-639 TLEEGDELIAA
+639 TLEEGDELISS

-668 IRFSEADVREIGRTG
+668 IRFSETDVREIGRTG
-683 KGVIGIRLDKG
+683 KGVIGIRLDEG
-694 NEVVSMEI
+694 NEVVAMEI
-702 VRDDST
+702 VRDGST
-708 ILTVTEGGYGKL
+708 ILTVTEKGYGKR
-720 STLEDYRSQSRGGKG
+720 STLEDYRSQGRGGKG
-735 IITIKITEK
+735 IFTLKITEK
-744 NGRVVGMAQVSAE
+744 NGRVTGMAQVSE
-757 DEIILITTNGKI
+757 DDEIILITSNGKVL
-769 IRIRA
+769 RIRA
-774 KDISVQGRN
+774 RDISVQGRN
-783 TQGVRLFDTEEGDKV
+783 TQGVRLFDIEADDKV
-798 VSLAKVAERDEDK
+798 VSFAKLVEREEEK
-811 ETTLGKSAFEPSS
+811 GPAGEKTAPEP
-824 DSQDTDPEKNA
+824 PA
-835 SEPSSDSQD
+835 GPGA
-844 TEVS
+844 

>member
-1 MEPQEIKTQ
+1 MEPQEIKSQ
-10 VNIEQEM
+10 INIEQEM

-113 GDPAA
+113 GDSAA

-128 KLAEEMLADIDKET
+128 KLAEELLADIDKET
-142 VSFTPN
+142 VDFVPN
-148 FDETTVEP
+148 FDETTLEP
-156 SVLPTRVP
+156 TVLPTRVP

-186 LSEVVDGIVMMID
+186 LSEIVDGLVMMID
-199 NPEVTIPELMGAI
+199 NPEVTIPELMGVI

-225 YEGIRQAYLTGRGII
+225 YEGIRQAFTTGRGII
-240 QMRARAVIEEGKGE
+240 QMRARAVIEEGKGD

-284 ITGISE
+284 ITAISE
-290 IRDESDREG
+290 IRDESDRQG
-299 MRVVID
+299 MRIAID
-305 LKKGELSTV
+305 LKKGELSHV
-314 ILNRLFKHTSMQSTF
+314 VLNQLYKHTAMQSTF

-342 VLNLRK
+342 VLNLKK

-356 RREVVVRR
+356 RREVVMRR
-364 TKFDLKKAEARAHIL
+364 TKYDLKKAEERAHIL

-385 LENLDAVI
+385 LEHLDAVI

-401 PEAARTGL
+401 PEEAKLGL
-409 VREFKLSEIQAQA
+409 IREFTLSEIQAQA
-422 ILEMRLQRLTGLE
+422 ILDMRLQRLTGLE
-435 REKIIAEYEEVLKEI
+435 REKIIAEYEEILKEI
-450 ARLTEI
+450 ARLSEI
-456 LGSDALVMKILRDE
+456 LASDVLVMKIIRDE
-470 LLALKTEYGDVRRTE
+470 LLTIKQEYGDERRTE
-485 IVAQASEIEI
+485 IVAQTTEIDI
-495 EDLIKDEDMVITISH
+495 EDLIKDDEMVITISH
-510 AGYIKRNSLASYR
+510 SGYIKRNALTTYR
-523 AQRRGGKGK
+523 AQKRGGKGK
-532 IGMETKETDFV
+532 IGMETKEEDFV
-543 ERLFTAS
+543 ERLFTA
-550 THSSILFFTNKG
+550 TAHSYILFFTNKG

-586 LIQIG
+586 LIHIG
-591 HEEWV
+591 QDERV
-596 TAALPIRNFA
+596 TAALPIRAFA
-606 PDQFILMATKN
+606 PEHFILMATKK
-617 GIIKKTDLASYSR
+617 GIVKKTELESYSH
-630 PRPSGIIAL
+630 PRPSGIIAI
-639 TLEEGDELIAA
+639 TLEEGDELISA
-650 EVTDGK
+650 EVTNGK
-656 CDVFLGTRDGLS
+656 RDVFLGTRDGLS
-668 IRFSEADVREIGRTG
+668 IRFSETDVREIGRTG
-683 KGVIGIRLDKG
+683 KGVIGIRLDED
-694 NEVVSMEI
+694 NDVVGMEI

-708 ILTVTEGGYGKL
+708 ILTVTENGYGKR
-720 STLEDYRSQSRGGKG
+720 STLEDYRSQGRGGKG

-744 NGRVVGMAQVSAE
+744 NGRVTGMAQVSGE
-757 DEIILITTNGKI
+757 DEIILITANGKVL
-769 IRIRA
+769 RIRA

-783 TQGVRLFDTEEGDKV
+783 TQGVRLFDIDEGDKV
-798 VSLAKVAERDEDK
+798 VSFAKVAEREEEKGAALD
-811 ETTLGKSAFEPSS
+811 TSAAESPV
-824 DSQDTDPEKNA
+824 DQDTN
-835 SEPSSDSQD
+835 
-844 TEVS
+844 TL

>member
-1 MEPQEIKTQ
+1 MEPQEIKPI
-10 VNIEQEM
+10 NIEQEM

-55 GLLHNKK
+55 GLLHSKK

-128 KLAEEMLADIDKET
+128 KLAEELLADIDKET
-142 VSFTPN
+142 VDFVPN
-148 FDETTVEP
+148 FDDTTVEP

-164 NLLINGSSG
+164 NLLINGSAG

-186 LSEVVDGIVMMID
+186 LSEVTDGLVLMID
-199 NPEVTIPELMGAI
+199 NPEVTIQELMALI

-225 YEGIRQAYLTGRGII
+225 YEGIKQAYLNGRGII
-240 QMRARAVIEEGKGE
+240 QMRARATIEEGKGD
-254 RESIIVTEL
+254 RESIVVTEL

-305 LKKGELSTV
+305 LKKGEISNV
-314 ILNRLFKHTSMQSTF
+314 ILNQLYKHTAMQSTF

-348 LLSNFVQH
+348 LLSYFIQH
-356 RREVVVRR
+356 RREVVLRR
-364 TKFDLKKAEARAHIL
+364 TRYDLKKAEERAHIL

-393 ALIKASAN
+393 ALIKASAS
-401 PEAARTGL
+401 PEEAKNGL
-409 VREFKLSEIQAQA
+409 VRKFMLSEIQAQA
-422 ILEMRLQRLTGLE
+422 ILDMRLQRLTGLE
-435 REKIIAEYEEVLKEI
+435 RDKIIAEYEEVLKEI
-450 ARLTEI
+450 ARLNEI
-456 LGSDALVMKILRDE
+456 LASDALVMKIIRDE
-470 LLALKTEYGDVRRTE
+470 LLAIKQEYGDPRRTE
-485 IVAQASEIEI
+485 IVPETSEIDI

-510 AGYIKRNSLASYR
+510 AGYIKRNPLTTYR
-523 AQRRGGKGK
+523 AQKRGGKGK
-532 IGMETKETDFV
+532 IGMETKEEDFV

-550 THSSILFFTNKG
+550 AHSYILFFTNKG

-586 LIQIG
+586 LIQLSQ
-591 HEEWV
+591 EERV
-596 TAALPIRNFA
+596 TAALPVREFT
-606 PDQFILMATKN
+606 PEHFILMATKK
-617 GIIKKTDLASYSR
+617 GIIKKTELESYSH
-630 PRPSGIIAL
+630 PRPSGIIAI
-639 TLEEGDELIAA
+639 TLEEGDELISA
-650 EVTDGK
+650 EVTDGER
-656 CDVFLGTRDGLS
+656 DVFLGTRDGLS
-668 IRFSEADVREIGRTG
+668 IRFSETDVREIGRAG
-683 KGVIGIRLDKG
+683 KGVIGIRLDES
-694 NEVVSMEI
+694 NEVVGMEI

-708 ILTVTEGGYGKL
+708 ILTVTEKGYGKR
-720 STLEDYRSQSRGGKG
+720 STLEDYRSQGRGGKG
-735 IITIKITEK
+735 IITIKTTEK
-744 NGRVVGMAQVSAE
+744 NGRVIGMAQVSEE
-757 DEIILITTNGKI
+757 DEIILITTNGKVL
-769 IRIRA
+769 RIRT

-783 TQGVRLFDTEEGDKV
+783 TQGVRLFDIDEGDKV
-798 VSLAKVAERDEDK
+798 VSFAKVVEREEER
-811 ETTLGKSAFEPSS
+811 ETTQEKSEPEPPSS
-824 DSQDTDPEKNA
+824 HD
-835 SEPSSDSQD
+835 
-844 TEVS
+844 V

>member
-1 MEPQEIKTQ
+1 MEPQEIKSQ
-10 VNIEQEM
+10 INIEQEM

-128 KLAEEMLADIDKET
+128 KLAEELLADIDKET
-142 VSFTPN
+142 VDFTPN
-148 FDETTVEP
+148 FDDTTVEP

-164 NLLINGSSG
+164 NLLINGSAG

-186 LSEVVDGIVMMID
+186 LSEVVDGLIMMID
-199 NPEVTIPELMGAI
+199 NPEVTIPELMASI

-225 YEGIRQAYLTGRGII
+225 YEGIRQAYMTGRGII
-240 QMRARAVIEEGKGE
+240 QMRARAVIEEGRGD

-290 IRDESDREG
+290 IRDESDRDG
-299 MRVVID
+299 MRIAID
-305 LKKGELSTV
+305 IKKGEIATLT
-314 ILNRLFKHTSMQSTF
+314 LNQLFKHTAMQSTF

-348 LLSNFVQH
+348 LLSNFIQH

-364 TKFDLKKAEARAHIL
+364 TKFDLRKAEERAHIL

-385 LENLDAVI
+385 LDNLDAVI
-393 ALIKASAN
+393 ALIKASAS
-401 PEAARTGL
+401 PEEAGKAL
-409 VREFKLSEIQAQA
+409 VREFRLSEIQAKA

-435 REKIIAEYEEVLKEI
+435 RDKIIAEYDEVLKEI

-456 LGSDALVMKILRDE
+456 LGSDALVMKIIRDE
-470 LLALKTEYGDVRRTE
+470 LLAVKAEYGDVRRTE
-485 IVAQASEIEI
+485 IVAQTSEIDI
-495 EDLIKDEDMVITISH
+495 EDLIKDEEMVITISH
-510 AGYIKRNSLASYR
+510 AGYIKRNPLTTYR

-543 ERLFTAS
+543 ERLFTAT
-550 THSSILFFTNKG
+550 THSYILFFTNKG
-562 RVYWLKVHQIPEAS
+562 RVYWLKVHQIPEAG

-586 LIQIG
+586 LLQIG
-591 HEEWV
+591 QNERV
-596 TAALPIRNFA
+596 TAALPIRQFT
-606 PDQFILMATKN
+606 PDKFILMSTKR
-617 GIIKKTDLASYSR
+617 GIVKKTELDSYSH
-630 PRPSGIIAL
+630 PRPSGIIAI

-668 IRFSEADVREIGRTG
+668 IRFSETDVREIGRTG
-683 KGVIGIRLDKG
+683 KGVIGIRLDEG
-694 NEVVSMEI
+694 NEVVGMEI
-702 VRDDST
+702 VWDDST
-708 ILTVTEGGYGKL
+708 ILTVTEYGYGKR
-720 STLEDYRSQSRGGKG
+720 STLEDYRSQGRGGKG

-744 NGRVVGMAQVSAE
+744 NGRVIGMAQVSEE
-757 DEIILITTNGKI
+757 DEIILITSNGKVL
-769 IRIRA
+769 RIRA

-783 TQGVRLFDTEEGDKV
+783 TQGVRLFDIDEGDTV
-798 VSLAKVAERDEDK
+798 VSFAKLVEREEEK
-811 ETTLGKSAFEPSS
+811 ETIPDKSVPEQS
-824 DSQDTDPEKNA
+824 DSEDTSA
-835 SEPSSDSQD
+835 S
-844 TEVS
+844 

>member
-1 MEPQEIKTQ
+1 MEPQEIKSQ
-10 VNIEQEM
+10 INIEQEM
-17 KTSYLD
+17 KTAYLD

-128 KLAEEMLADIDKET
+128 KLAEELLADIDKET
-142 VSFTPN
+142 VDFVPN
-148 FDETTVEP
+148 FDDTTVEP

-164 NLLINGSSG
+164 NLLINGSAG

-186 LSEVVDGIVMMID
+186 LSEVVDGLVMMID
-199 NPEVTIPELMGAI
+199 NPEVTIQELMAAI
-212 KGPDFPTAGFIHG
+212 RGPDFPTAGFIHG
-225 YEGIRQAYLTGRGII
+225 YEGIRQAYTTGRGII
-240 QMRARAVIEEGKGE
+240 QMRARATIEEGKGD

-299 MRVVID
+299 MRIAID
-305 LKKGELSTV
+305 LKKGEITHV
-314 ILNRLFKHTSMQSTF
+314 ILNQLYKHTAMQSTF

-342 VLNLRK
+342 ILNLRK
-348 LLSNFVQH
+348 LLSNFIQH

-364 TKFDLKKAEARAHIL
+364 TKYDLKKAEERAHIL

-393 ALIKASAN
+393 ALIKASAS
-401 PEAARTGL
+401 PDEAKAGL

-422 ILEMRLQRLTGLE
+422 ILDMRLQRLTGLE
-435 REKIIAEYEEVLKEI
+435 RDKIIAEYEEVLKEI
-450 ARLTEI
+450 ARLNEI
-456 LGSDALVMKILRDE
+456 LASDALVMKIIRDE
-470 LLALKTEYGDVRRTE
+470 LLAIKQEYGDPRRTE
-485 IVAQASEIEI
+485 IVAQTSEIEI
-495 EDLIKDEDMVITISH
+495 EDLIKDEEMVITISH
-510 AGYIKRNSLASYR
+510 AGYIKRNPLTTYR
-523 AQRRGGKGK
+523 AQKRGGKGK
-532 IGMETKETDFV
+532 IGMETKEEDFV
-543 ERLFTAS
+543 ERLFTA
-550 THSSILFFTNKG
+550 TAHSYILFFTNKG

-586 LIQIG
+586 LIQISQD
-591 HEEWV
+591 ERV
-596 TAALPIRNFA
+596 TAALPVREFT
-606 PDQFILMATKN
+606 PGRFILMTTKN
-617 GIIKKTDLASYSR
+617 GIIKKTELESYSH
-630 PRPSGIIAL
+630 PRPSGIIAI
-639 TLEEGDELIAA
+639 TLEDGDELISA

-656 CDVFLGTRDGLS
+656 RDVFLGTRDGLS
-668 IRFSEADVREIGRTG
+668 IRFSETDVREIGRTG
-683 KGVIGIRLDKG
+683 KGVIGIRLEEG
-694 NEVVSMEI
+694 NYVVGMEI

-708 ILTVTEGGYGKL
+708 ILTVTENGYGKR
-720 STLEDYRSQSRGGKG
+720 STLEDYRSQGRGGKG
-735 IITIKITEK
+735 IITIKTTEK
-744 NGRVVGMAQVSAE
+744 NGKVIGMAQVSAD
-757 DEIILITTNGKI
+757 DEILLITSNGKVL
-769 IRIRA
+769 RIRT

-783 TQGVRLFDTEEGDKV
+783 TQGVRLFDIDEGDKV
-798 VSLAKVAERDEDK
+798 VSFAKLVEREEEKDPTPER
-811 ETTLGKSAFEPSS
+811 SAPEPAGG
-824 DSQDTDPEKNA
+824 QDT
-835 SEPSSDSQD
+835 S
-844 TEVS
+844 VS

>member
-1 MEPQEIKTQ
+1 MEPQEIKSQ
-10 VNIEQEM
+10 INIEQEM

-128 KLAEEMLADIDKET
+128 KLAEELLADIDKET
-142 VSFTPN
+142 VDFTPN
-148 FDETTVEP
+148 FDDTTVEP

-164 NLLINGSSG
+164 NLLINGSAG

-186 LSEVVDGIVMMID
+186 LSEVVGGLIMMID
-199 NPEVTIPELMGAI
+199 NPEVTIPELMTSI

-225 YEGIRQAYLTGRGII
+225 YEGIRQAYMTGRGII
-240 QMRARAVIEEGKGE
+240 QMRARATIEEGKGE
-254 RESIIVTEL
+254 RESIVVTEL

-299 MRVVID
+299 MRIAID

-314 ILNRLFKHTSMQSTF
+314 ILNQLFKHTAMQSTF

-348 LLSNFVQH
+348 LLSNFIQH

-364 TKFDLKKAEARAHIL
+364 TKFDLRKAEERAHIL

-385 LENLDAVI
+385 LDNLDAVI

-401 PEAARTGL
+401 PEEARIGL
-409 VREFKLSEIQAQA
+409 VREFTLSEIQAQA

-435 REKIIAEYEEVLKEI
+435 RDKIIAEYEDVLKEI

-456 LGSDALVMKILRDE
+456 LGSDALVMKIIREE
-470 LLALKTEYGDVRRTE
+470 LLSLQTEYGDARRTE
-485 IVAQASEIEI
+485 IVAQTSEIDI
-495 EDLIKDEDMVITISH
+495 EDLIKDEEMVITISH
-510 AGYIKRNSLASYR
+510 AGYIKRIPLTTYR

-532 IGMETKETDFV
+532 MGMETKETDFV
-543 ERLFTAS
+543 ERLFTAT
-550 THSSILFFTNKG
+550 THSYILFFTNKG
-562 RVYWLKVHQIPEAS
+562 RVYWLKVHQIPEAG

-586 LIQIG
+586 LLQIG
-591 HEEWV
+591 QNERV
-596 TAALPIRNFA
+596 TAALPIRHFT
-606 PDQFILMATKN
+606 PDKFILMATKR
-617 GIIKKTDLASYSR
+617 GIIKKTELDSYSH
-630 PRPSGIIAL
+630 PRPSGIIAI

-668 IRFSEADVREIGRTG
+668 IRFSETDVREIGRTG
-683 KGVIGIRLDKG
+683 KGVIGIRLDEG
-694 NEVVSMEI
+694 NEVVGMEI

-708 ILTVTEGGYGKL
+708 ILTVTENGYGKR
-720 STLEDYRSQSRGGKG
+720 STLEDYRSQGRGGKG
-735 IITIKITEK
+735 IITIKIMEK
-744 NGRVVGMAQVSAE
+744 NGRVIGMAQVSAE
-757 DEIILITTNGKI
+757 DEIILITSNGKV

-783 TQGVRLFDTEEGDKV
+783 TQGVRLFDIEEGDNV
-798 VSLAKVAERDEDK
+798 VSFAKVAEREEEK
-811 ETTLGKSAFEPSS
+811 ETA
-824 DSQDTDPEKNA
+824 PEKNA
-835 SEPSSDSQD
+835 QEPSDTQD
-844 TEVS
+844 TSAS

>member
-1 MEPQEIKTQ
+1 MEPLEIKSQ
-10 VNIEQEM
+10 INIEQEM

-128 KLAEEMLADIDKET
+128 KLAEELLADIDKET
-142 VSFTPN
+142 VDFAPN
-148 FDETTVEP
+148 FDDTTTEP

-164 NLLINGSSG
+164 NLLINGSAG

-186 LSEVVDGIVMMID
+186 LSEVVDGLVMMID
-199 NPEVTIPELMGAI
+199 NSEVTIPELMTAI

-225 YEGIRQAYLTGRGII
+225 YEGIKQAYLTGRGIV
-240 QMRARAVIEEGKGE
+240 QMRARATIEEGKGD

-269 ARLLERIAELVQEKK
+269 ARLLERIAELVQDRK
-284 ITGISE
+284 INGIAE
-290 IRDESDREG
+290 VRDESDREG
-299 MRVVID
+299 LRIAID
-305 LKKGELSTV
+305 LKKGEIATV
-314 ILNRLFKHTSMQSTF
+314 ILNQLYKHTAMQSTF

-364 TKFDLKKAEARAHIL
+364 TKYDLKKAEERAHIL

-401 PEAARTGL
+401 PDEAKTGL

-422 ILEMRLQRLTGLE
+422 ILDMRLQRLTGLE
-435 REKIIAEYEEVLKEI
+435 RDKIIAEYEDVLKEI
-450 ARLTEI
+450 ARLNEI
-456 LGSDALVMKILRDE
+456 LASDALVMKIIRDE
-470 LLALKTEYGDVRRTE
+470 LLAIKAEYGDPRRTE
-485 IVAQASEIEI
+485 IVAQTSEIDI
-495 EDLIKDEDMVITISH
+495 EDLIKDEEMVITISH
-510 AGYIKRNSLASYR
+510 AGYIKRNPLTTYR
-523 AQRRGGKGK
+523 AQKRGGKGK
-532 IGMETKETDFV
+532 IGMETKEEDFV
-543 ERLFTAS
+543 ERLFTA
-550 THSSILFFTNKG
+550 TAHSYILFFTNKG
-562 RVYWLKVHQIPEAS
+562 RVYWLKVHQIPEAG

-586 LIQIG
+586 LIQISQD
-591 HEEWV
+591 ERV
-596 TAALPIRNFA
+596 TAALPVRAFT
-606 PDQFILMATKN
+606 PDHFVLMATKQ
-617 GIIKKTDLASYSR
+617 GVIKKTELESYSH
-630 PRPSGIIAL
+630 PRPSGIRAI
-639 TLEEGDELIAA
+639 TLDEGDELISA
-650 EVTDGK
+650 EVTDGNR
-656 CDVFLGTRDGLS
+656 DVFLGTRDGLS
-668 IRFSEADVREIGRTG
+668 IRFSEGDVREIGRTG
-683 KGVIGIRLDKG
+683 KGVIGIRLEEN
-694 NEVVSMEI
+694 NEVKGMEI

-708 ILTVTEGGYGKL
+708 ILTVTENGYGKR
-720 STLEDYRSQSRGGKG
+720 STLEDYRSQGRGGKG

-744 NGRVVGMAQVSAE
+744 NGRVIGLAQVSGE
-757 DEIILITTNGKI
+757 DEIILITSNGKVL
-769 IRIRA
+769 RLRA
-774 KDISVQGRN
+774 GDISVQGRN
-783 TQGVRLFDTEEGDKV
+783 TQGVRLFDIEEGDKV
-798 VSLAKVAERDEDK
+798 VSFAKVVEREDEKDAGG
-811 ETTLGKSAFEPSS
+811 EKSALEPPAGQNSGMI
-824 DSQDTDPEKNA
+824 
-835 SEPSSDSQD
+835 
-844 TEVS
+844 

>member
-1 MEPQEIKTQ
+1 MEPQEIKSQ
-10 VNIEQEM
+10 INIEQEM

-128 KLAEEMLADIDKET
+128 KLAEELLADIDKET
-142 VSFTPN
+142 VDFVPN
-148 FDETTVEP
+148 FDDTTTEP

-164 NLLINGSSG
+164 NLLINGSAG

-186 LSEVVDGIVMMID
+186 LSEVVDGLVMMID
-199 NPEVTIPELMGAI
+199 NAEVTIQELMTAI

-225 YEGIRQAYLTGRGII
+225 HEGIRQAYTTGRGII
-240 QMRARAVIEEGKGE
+240 QMRARATIEEGRGD
-254 RESIIVTEL
+254 RESIVVTEL

-290 IRDESDREG
+290 IRDESDRQG
-299 MRVVID
+299 MRIVID
-305 LKKGELSTV
+305 LKKGEISNV
-314 ILNRLFKHTSMQSTF
+314 ILNQLYKHTAMQSTF

-348 LLSNFVQH
+348 LLSNFIQH

-364 TKFDLKKAEARAHIL
+364 TKFDLRKAEERAHIL

-385 LENLDAVI
+385 LENLDSVI

-401 PEAARTGL
+401 PDEAKTGL

-422 ILEMRLQRLTGLE
+422 ILDMRLQRLTGLE
-435 REKIIAEYEEVLKEI
+435 REKIIAEYEETLKEI
-450 ARLTEI
+450 ARLNEI
-456 LGSDALVMKILRDE
+456 LASDVLVMKIIRDE
-470 LLALKTEYGDVRRTE
+470 LLAIKQEYGDSRRTE
-485 IVAQASEIEI
+485 IVAETSEIDI

-510 AGYIKRNSLASYR
+510 AGYIKRNPLTAYR
-523 AQRRGGKGK
+523 AQKRGGKGK
-532 IGMETKETDFV
+532 IGMETKEEDFV
-543 ERLFTAS
+543 ERLFTA
-550 THSSILFFTNKG
+550 TAHSYILFFTNKG
-562 RVYWLKVHQIPEAS
+562 RVYWRKVHQIPEAS

-586 LIQIG
+586 LIQISQD
-591 HEEWV
+591 ERV
-596 TAALPIRNFA
+596 TAALPVREFT
-606 PDQFILMATKN
+606 PGHFILMATKK
-617 GIIKKTDLASYSR
+617 GIIKKTELESYSH
-630 PRPSGIIAL
+630 PRPSGIIAI
-639 TLEEGDELIAA
+639 TLEEGDDLISA
-650 EVTDGK
+650 EVTDGNRE
-656 CDVFLGTRDGLS
+656 VFLGTRDGLS
-668 IRFSEADVREIGRTG
+668 IRFSETDVREIGRTG
-683 KGVIGIRLDKG
+683 KGVIGIRLDEG
-694 NEVVSMEI
+694 NEVVGMEI

-708 ILTVTEGGYGKL
+708 ILTVTENGYGKR
-720 STLEDYRSQSRGGKG
+720 STLEDYRSQGRGGKG
-735 IITIKITEK
+735 IITIKTTEK
-744 NGRVVGMAQVSAE
+744 NGRVIGMAQVSQD
-757 DEIILITTNGKI
+757 DEILLITTNGKVL
-769 IRIRA
+769 RIRT

-783 TQGVRLFDTEEGDKV
+783 TQGVRLFDIDAGDKV
-798 VSLAKVAERDEDK
+798 ISLAKVVEREEEK
-811 ETTLGKSAFEPSS
+811 ETA
-824 DSQDTDPEKNA
+824 QEK
-835 SEPSSDSQD
+835 SEPEPASPHD
-844 TEVS
+844 V

>member
-1 MEPQEIKTQ
+1 MEPQEIKSQ
-10 VNIEQEM
+10 INIEQEM

-94 DFNMRYPLVDG
+94 DFNLRYLLVDG

-128 KLAEEMLADIDKET
+128 KLAEELLADIDKET
-142 VSFTPN
+142 VDFVPN
-148 FDETTVEP
+148 FDDTTVEP

-164 NLLINGSSG
+164 NLLINGSAG

-186 LSEVVDGIVMMID
+186 LSEVVDALVMMID
-199 NPEVTIPELMGAI
+199 SPEVSIPELMTAI
-212 KGPDFPTAGFIHG
+212 KGPDFPTAAFIHG
-225 YEGIRQAYLTGRGII
+225 YEGIKQAYTTGRGII
-240 QMRARAVIEEGKGE
+240 QMRARAAIEEGKGD

-284 ITGISE
+284 ITGIAE

-299 MRVVID
+299 MRIAID
-305 LKKGELSTV
+305 LKKGEISTV
-314 ILNRLFKHTSMQSTF
+314 VLNQLYKHTAMQSTF

-348 LLSNFVQH
+348 LLSHFIQH
-356 RREVVVRR
+356 RREVVLRR
-364 TKFDLKKAEARAHIL
+364 TRFDLKKAEERAHIL

-385 LENLDAVI
+385 LEHLDAVI

-401 PEAARTGL
+401 PEEARAGL

-422 ILEMRLQRLTGLE
+422 ILDMRLQRLTGLE
-435 REKIIAEYEEVLKEI
+435 RDKIIAEYEEVLLEI
-450 ARLTEI
+450 ARLNEI
-456 LGSDALVMKILRDE
+456 LGSEALVMKIIRDE
-470 LLALKTEYGDVRRTE
+470 LLALKQEYGDARRTE
-485 IVAQASEIEI
+485 IVAETSEIDI
-495 EDLIKDEDMVITISH
+495 EDLIKDEEMVITISH
-510 AGYIKRNSLASYR
+510 AGYIKRNPLTTYR

-532 IGMETKETDFV
+532 IGMETKEEDFV
-543 ERLFTAS
+543 ERLFTAT
-550 THSSILFFTNKG
+550 THSYILFFTNKG
-562 RVYWLKVHQIPEAS
+562 RVYWLKVHQIPEAG

-586 LIQIG
+586 LIQISQD
-591 HEEWV
+591 ERV
-596 TAALPIRNFA
+596 TAALPIRQFT
-606 PDQFILMATKN
+606 PDHFILMATKK
-617 GIIKKTDLASYSR
+617 GIIKKTELESYSH
-630 PRPSGIIAL
+630 PRPSGIIAI
-639 TLEEGDELIAA
+639 TLEEGDELISA

-656 CDVFLGTRDGLS
+656 REVFLGTRDGLS
-668 IRFSEADVREIGRTG
+668 IRFSETDVREIGRTG
-683 KGVIGIRLDKG
+683 KGVIGIRLDDD
-694 NEVVSMEI
+694 NEVVGMEI

-708 ILTVTEGGYGKL
+708 ILTVTENGYGKR
-720 STLEDYRSQSRGGKG
+720 STLEDYRSQGRGGKG

-744 NGRVVGMAQVSAE
+744 NGRVIGMAQVSE
-757 DEIILITTNGKI
+757 DDEILLITTNGKI
-769 IRIRA
+769 LRIRTR
-774 KDISVQGRN
+774 DISVQGRN
-783 TQGVRLFDTEEGDKV
+783 TQGVRLFDTEAGDKV
-798 VSLAKVAERDEDK
+798 ASFARVVEREDEKDP
-811 ETTLGKSAFEPSS
+811 G
-824 DSQDTDPEKNA
+824 PEKGRP
-835 SEPSSDSQD
+835 EPEAPKEADQ
-844 TEVS
+844 T

>member
-10 VNIEQEM
+10 INIEQEM

-94 DFNMRYPLVDG
+94 DFNMRYRLVDG

-128 KLAEEMLADIDKET
+128 KLAEELLADIDKET
-142 VSFTPN
+142 VDFVPN

-164 NLLINGSSG
+164 NLLINGSAG

-186 LSEVVDGIVMMID
+186 LSEVVDGLVMMID
-199 NPEVTIPELMGAI
+199 NPEVTIQELMGSI

-225 YEGIRQAYLTGRGII
+225 YEGIKQAYLTGRGII
-240 QMRARAVIEEGKGE
+240 QMRARAVIEEGKGD
-254 RESIIVTEL
+254 RENIIVTEL

-269 ARLLERIAELVQEKK
+269 ARLLERIAELVQDKK

-290 IRDESDREG
+290 VRDESDREG
-299 MRVVID
+299 MRIAID
-305 LKKGELSTV
+305 LKKGEISTV
-314 ILNRLFKHTSMQSTF
+314 ILNQLFKHTAMQSTF

-342 VLNLRK
+342 ILNLKK
-348 LLSNFVQH
+348 LLSSFIQH
-356 RREVVVRR
+356 RREVVLRR
-364 TKFDLKKAEARAHIL
+364 TKFDLRKAEERAHIL

-401 PEAARTGL
+401 PDEAKTGL

-422 ILEMRLQRLTGLE
+422 ILDMRLQRLTGLE
-435 REKIIAEYEEVLKEI
+435 RDKIIAEYEEVLKEI
-450 ARLTEI
+450 TRLNEI
-456 LGSDALVMKILRDE
+456 LASDALVMKIIRDE
-470 LLALKTEYGDVRRTE
+470 LLAIKQEYGDPRRTE
-485 IVAQASEIEI
+485 IVAQTSEIDI
-495 EDLIKDEDMVITISH
+495 EDLIKDEEMVITISH
-510 AGYIKRNSLASYR
+510 AGYIKRNPLTTYR

-532 IGMETKETDFV
+532 IGMETKEEDFV
-543 ERLFTAS
+543 ERLFTA
-550 THSSILFFTNKG
+550 TAHSFILFFTNKG

-586 LIQIG
+586 LIQISQD
-591 HEEWV
+591 ERV
-596 TAALPIRNFA
+596 TAALPIREFT
-606 PDQFILMATKN
+606 PGHFILMATKN
-617 GIIKKTDLASYSR
+617 GIIKKTELESYSH
-630 PRPSGIIAL
+630 PRPSGIIAI
-639 TLEEGDELIAA
+639 TLEEGDELISA

-656 CDVFLGTRDGLS
+656 RDVFLGTRDGLS

-683 KGVIGIRLDKG
+683 KGVIGIRLNEG
-694 NEVVSMEI
+694 NGVVGMEI

-708 ILTVTEGGYGKL
+708 ILTVTENGYGKR
-720 STLEDYRSQSRGGKG
+720 STLEDYRSQGRGGKG
-735 IITIKITEK
+735 IITIKTTEK
-744 NGRVVGMAQVSAE
+744 NGRVIGMAQVSE
-757 DEIILITTNGKI
+757 DDELLLITTNGKI
-769 IRIRA
+769 LRIKA
-774 KDISVQGRN
+774 KGISVQGRN
-783 TQGVRLFDTEEGDKV
+783 TQGVRLLDTEEGDKV
-798 VSLAKVAERDEDK
+798 VSLAKVVEREDEK
-811 ETTLGKSAFEPSS
+811 EAPGAPAAG
-824 DSQDTDPEKNA
+824 NA
-835 SEPSSDSQD
+835 
-844 TEVS
+844 